1 MYRIMV
7 MTVTGKAFVYPSMD
21 VAKQLLKK
29 VAENF
34 GPNQRNQKNNCNTDN
49 GAQGACPE
57 CGASLA
63 IEEGCRKCHSCGYAA
78 CG

>member
-1 MYRIMV
+1 MNRIMV

-34 GPNQRNQKNNCNTDN
+34 GPIKEIKEITVTQH

-63 IEEGCRKCHSCGYAA
+63 MEEGCRKCHSCGYAA